1 MMKRKIKIMAS
12 DKSKEKVTVTIEYSS
27 RMNEA
32 LTTAHFNYLVNDV
45 NEALLKNYNAME
57 IKIGK

>member
-1 MMKRKIKIMAS
+1 MAS